1 MTEWKDGHHQD
12 LKAWL
17 QEIED
22 TKEINRKKRSVKR
35 KAHYQ
40 KNKLSIGV
48 ANKNWRVE
56 NSERVKEYNK
66 AYYQK
71 NKEAK

>member
-1 MTEWKDGHHQD
+1 MTDGNEF
-12 LKAWL
+12 ASWL

-22 TKEINRKKRSVKR
+22 TKEASRKKRAVKR

-40 KNKLSIGV
+40 KNKLNIGV
-48 ANKNWRVE
+48 ANRKWKEANP
-56 NSERVKEYNK
+56 ERVREYHK